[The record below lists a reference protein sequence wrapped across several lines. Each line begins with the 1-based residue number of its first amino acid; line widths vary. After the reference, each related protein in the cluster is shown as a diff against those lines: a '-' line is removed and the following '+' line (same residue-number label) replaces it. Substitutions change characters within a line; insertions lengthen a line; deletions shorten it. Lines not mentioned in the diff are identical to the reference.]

1 MDMQVHQEFTKWAVN
16 QGVVINNVSPFRFP
30 EKGLGLIANKN
41 FEIGDTLV
49 QVPIKALRK
58 ATDIPSQFA
67 ALAPELAVHALFG
80 LSLDSLLGPEWKAT
94 LPSKQ
99 DMHSSMPLFWDPSLQ
114 ELLPYSSQ
122 ALLKTQMEKVTS
134 AWTIICKVFPEPPIT
149 YDEFMYNY
157 SIINSRTFYYLS
169 PTIKSSKP
177 QPSKENRLALN
188 PFADYINHSSE
199 PTVDAT
205 LSRAGYTL
213 TASQPIKQG
222 SEVHISYGSHNND
235 FLLVEYGFILE
246 DNRWDEVTLD
256 PWITPLLNGEQKEHL
271 QEMGFLARYL
281 LDRDTMCYRTQV
293 VLRIICLP
301 IGRWRRFVQ
310 GSEGE
315 EVSQEAADEVLLK
328 VLRAGKMEMMETIK
342 KIDES
347 QAGLESQRN
356 TLIRRSN
363 QIVFLLNS
371 ALNRIGC

>member
-1 MDMQVHQEFTKWAVN
+1 MDMQVHEEFTKWAVN
-16 QGVVINNVSPFRFP
+16 QGVIINNASPFRFP

-58 ATDIPSQFA
+58 ATDVPSQFA
-67 ALAPELAVHALFG
+67 ALAPELAVHALFA
-80 LSLDSLLGPEWKAT
+80 LSLDALLGPEWKAT
-94 LPSKQ
+94 LPAKQ
-99 DMHSSMPLFWDPSLQ
+99 DMHSSMPLFWEPSLQ
-114 ELLPYSSQ
+114 ELLPYSAQ
-122 ALLKTQMEKVTS
+122 ALLKTQMEKTNS
-134 AWTIICKVFPEPPIT
+134 AWTIICKAFPEPPIA

-157 SIINSRTFYYLS
+157 SIVNSRTFYYLS
-169 PTIKSSKP
+169 PNIKSSKP
-177 QPSKENRLALN
+177 QPSNQNRLALN

-213 TASQPIKQG
+213 TASRPIKQG

-235 FLLVEYGFILE
+235 FLLVEYGFILQ

-256 PWITPLLNGEQKEHL
+256 PWILPLLNREQKEHL
-271 QEMGFLARYL
+271 KEMRFLGNYL
-281 LDRDTMCYRTQV
+281 LDHDTVCYRTQV

-315 EVSQEAADEVLLK
+315 EVSQKAADKVLLNI
-328 VLRAGKMEMMETIK
+328 LMAGKMEIIETVK
-342 KIDES
+342 EIDES

-356 TLIRRSN
+356 TLSRRSK
-363 QIVFLLNS
+363 QMVLLLDR
-371 ALNRIGC
+371 ALNRTRC

>member
-1 MDMQVHQEFTKWAVN
+1 MDMQVHQEFTKWALN
-16 QGVVINNVSPFRFP
+16 EGVVINNVSPFRFP
-30 EKGLGLIANKN
+30 EKGLGLVANKN

-58 ATDIPSQFA
+58 ATDVPSQFA
-67 ALAPELAVHALFG
+67 AMAPELAVHALFG

-114 ELLPYSSQ
+114 ELLPYSAQ
-122 ALLKTQMEKVTS
+122 ALLKTQMEKIAS
-134 AWTIICKVFPEPPIT
+134 AWTIICKAFPEPPIT

-157 SIINSRTFYYLS
+157 SIVNSRTFYYLS
-169 PTIKSSKP
+169 PTIKSSRP

-213 TASQPIKQG
+213 TASQTIKQG

-256 PWITPLLNGEQKEHL
+256 SWITPLLNGEQKEHL
-271 QEMGFLARYL
+271 EKMGFLGKYL
-281 LDRDTMCYRTQV
+281 LDRDTICYRTQV

-301 IGRWRRFVQ
+301 IGKWRRFVQ

-328 VLRAGKMEMMETIK
+328 VLMAGKMEMMETIK

-356 TLIRRSN
+356 TLSRRSN
-363 QIVFLLNS
+363 QIVLLINR